1 MLSRRDAIKG
11 VIAIGGGLAAS
22 NIVGQDFEPSLKPAP
37 LHAKKHWPE
46 VNKLGDTLHKELI
59 ECKRYVRRWKRWR
72 KSEGEPDQ
80 ITPSG
85 VAVPFAT
92 QPLNFYL
99 RPADEAEQQLKPPK
113 IPYLMYALE
122 GWGAYHQLQ
131 AMLEKLWL
139 EDPPFGDGVD
149 KLTLRMPGNKWV
161 HKGRTATP
169 RIALDIEELEER
181 AVARMVIGFHEG
193 LRAELDMRLEHAKQA
208 FLETYKSRRWR
219 VRQQWKQPQ
228 MAVKKNGY
236 MFEAFSYVVTAG
248 YIEPASREG
257 VTCSL

>member
-46 VNKLGDTLHKELI
+46 VNKLPDKRHRELI

-99 RPADEAEQQLKPPK
+99 RPADEAEQQLKPP
-113 IPYLMYALE
+113 
-122 GWGAYHQLQ
+122 
-131 AMLEKLWL
+131 
-139 EDPPFGDGVD
+139 
-149 KLTLRMPGNKWV
+149 
-161 HKGRTATP
+161 
-169 RIALDIEELEER
+169 
-181 AVARMVIGFHEG
+181 
-193 LRAELDMRLEHAKQA
+193 
-208 FLETYKSRRWR
+208 
-219 VRQQWKQPQ
+219 Q

-236 MFEAFSYVVTAG
+236 LLEAFSYVVTAG